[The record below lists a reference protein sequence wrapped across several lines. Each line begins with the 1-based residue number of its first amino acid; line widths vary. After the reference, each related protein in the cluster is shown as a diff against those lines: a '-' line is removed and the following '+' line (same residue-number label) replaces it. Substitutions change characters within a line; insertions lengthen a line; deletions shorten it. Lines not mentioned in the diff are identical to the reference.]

1 VSTVIYNGVILRD
14 VETLSFDQQIVY
26 DESNT
31 DTLFSVFKIRVAS
44 TIVSVHEILQ
54 PYEPR
59 RDFGIQTPVGNT
71 AAQKAHDIHARLSEP
86 RKDFWFLTESNP
98 TSEKTNSPTVID
110 QPLLIAS
117 GQAYD
122 EEIKTR
128 TVNSELVEYVD
139 RTPRTIQPNPLD
151 PNHTSD
157 YSTTE
162 YGPFNTPFPA
172 ENVLDCKNGPR
183 PLDVSVKKIIGGRSL
198 SVEFEIEVTRK
209 LCKEDYEDIKP
220 VVVGGLDN
228 PNSAVLSNR
237 WHLEESKDENWITTR
252 TMQGTLRVINSQFW
266 PHAMRYLCIPPLL
279 KGYKRARQSFVS
291 DPTDTV
297 LKYRVEDVQAH
308 AAPPYPAIKWSGHH
322 AETASGPNGVTKFGE
337 FHIRLQGPPGVDKQQ
352 LIAAA
357 GKVAVD
363 RIQGL
368 GGELDEQGKRLYNTM
383 LQNASVVDVL
393 DQPIIEMR
401 IHAKY
406 NEDSYRSLALRIKKM
421 GAPLTGLD
429 PDGQDSGDDPY
440 IIDGYR
446 PDVWPVPLAY
456 DSETPAGIFN
466 CYLQHPC
473 SVWHGMPG
481 GITPSATGEEEEEES
496 DDEATFPDSDS
507 LKYLN
512 KNPGYLESGKADG
525 LDRPTPGYEY
535 QVQHELP
542 EDASEYSQATEL
554 FDFPY
559 TYIELEQKYRISN
572 GWSQLPLAKIQE
584 GTRSA
589 SLVRLHDP
597 VAMRV
602 LTLTASRNG
611 KQPLLPSLKEEQLDP
626 NGIREVLEEAEIKSK
641 APRLYPDG
649 RGREYSTQVVYTY
662 LLERAP
668 TIAEKLRG
676 TSSPLDLFSP
686 DQHDIDLST
695 DVDNT
700 GSVQWEFGTTVTYP
714 IPPAPSV

>member
-1 VSTVIYNGVILRD
+1 MSIMIYNGVILRD
-14 VETLSFDQQIVY
+14 VQTLSFDQKIQY
-26 DESNT
+26 DESET
-31 DTLFSVFKIRVAS
+31 DALYSVFRIRVAS

-128 TVNSELVEYVD
+128 TVNSELVEYVE

-198 SVEFEIEVTRK
+198 SVEFEIEITRR

-220 VVVGGLDN
+220 IVVGGLDN

-322 AETASGPNGVTKFGE
+322 AETASGPNGLIKGGE
-337 FHIRLQGPPGVDKQQ
+337 FQIRLQGPPGVDKQQ

-368 GGELDEQGKRLYNTM
+368 ANEFDETGNQLYTTI

-393 DQPIIEMR
+393 DQPVIEMR
-401 IHAKY
+401 VQVRYADDDYKA
-406 NEDSYRSLALRIKKM
+406 LALRIKKM

-440 IIDGYR
+440 IIDGYQ

-481 GITPSATGEEEEEES
+481 GIIPSATGEEEEEES
-496 DDEATFPDSDS
+496 DDEATFPDADA

-542 EDASEYSQATEL
+542 EDNSSYSANSDL
-554 FDFPY
+554 YDFPY
-559 TYIELEQKYRISN
+559 TYIEVEQSYRLRN

-584 GTRSA
+584 GTKSA

-597 VAMRV
+597 TATRV
-602 LTLTASRNG
+602 LTITASRNG
-611 KQPLLPSLKEEQLDP
+611 RIPTLPSLKEEQLDP
-626 NGIREVLEEAEIKSK
+626 NGIREVLEEAVIASK
-641 APRLYPDG
+641 APKLNSDG
-649 RGREYSTQVVYTY
+649 RSREYAIECVYTY
-662 LLERAP
+662 LLERSP
-668 TIAEKLRG
+668 TLSEQLRG
-676 TSSPLDLFSP
+676 ASSPLDLFSP
-686 DQHDIDLST
+686 DNHFIDLTSN
-695 DVDNT
+695 VDAA
-700 GSVQWEFGTTVTYP
+700 GHIQWEFGATVTYP
-714 IPPAPSV
+714 SPSS